1 MRLAAMKANA
11 TTRQRNQ
18 IQADRS
24 PLRLESHELGAPGQE
39 SAFGT
44 AVNALAEYRLGVAVS
59 LIVLCLFGGV
69 PSVGNASSPR
79 DNAGEDQVL
88 SDSLT
93 VTDLRATDTAGV
105 VASQE
110 ASDDP
115 AHSVAY
121 EVSGGSYELG
131 YAEPEVTNADLDAP
145 SESTIEDVYDEI
157 TVVGTHIRDIAPG
170 SSPVIVL
177 DREVIASTGLS
188 TVDQL
193 MEALPQNFGGGA
205 TVDTNTALPNDL
217 DAAGNTSRATTVNL
231 RGLGAG
237 STLVLLN
244 GRRLAPTVGSAFVD
258 ISVIP
263 LTAIERVEVLT
274 DGASAIY
281 GSDAIAGVVNFVL
294 RDDYDGVE
302 TVLRYGRV
310 SEGSL
315 DERKAAVTLGRSW
328 AGGNALVSYEY
339 FDQDGLPA
347 ADRDFAQ
354 SASLP
359 LEFDLLPDLKRHGLL
374 ISANQELSDKLS
386 VYVDGLYTNRET
398 SSLSQSSIFALNI
411 GSDSEQQNIALGG
424 AYDLNGNWLAQLGI
438 SYGKDTTTISSEFV
452 LFPGL
457 TEIEFENTL
466 VTAEAKVDGALFDLP
481 GGTARLAAGINYREE
496 DFDRANIT
504 SGDVFTLDR
513 DVFAIFG
520 EVFLPIVSDVN
531 ARPGIAR
538 LELSIAGR
546 FDDYSDIGSSTNPK
560 IGALWSPGAG
570 LNIRG
575 TYSTSF
581 KAPTLADLDD
591 GVFGAFLANVPDPN
605 AADGTTLILA
615 LDGLRGGLSPEEST
629 AWTVGIDYE
638 PDFARD
644 WKFSVTYYDIEFE
657 DRINIPTTNA
667 TIPVTQPDVFGGIL
681 TFNPSPDEIDEILNN
696 LTLFQDFTIFPGF
709 GPPDI
714 PQNTEAIVDN
724 TLQNIAATN
733 TNGLDVSL
741 SYSRQTE
748 AGQIS
753 FDFNGNYILA
763 LEDSISTGAPFVENV
778 NTIFNPAELRFRV
791 GGRWS
796 NNGFAASVFVNH
808 TGSYEDNQSV
818 PAIDIDSW
826 TTVDLTLGYD
836 TQDRFGSPM
845 LDDLQLTLSIQN
857 LFDEDPPAI
866 SATAP
871 LFNLLG
877 YDPANANPLNRF
889 VAVQL
894 RKGF

>member
-1 MRLAAMKANA
+1 MRLVANSAKA
-11 TTRQRNQ
+11 TTRQRNR
-18 IQADRS
+18 IQMDRS
-24 PLRLESHELGAPGQE
+24 PPCLESHDLGAPDRNSAIRPAVTRLAE
-39 SAFGT
+39 SRVNVAVPLLVLFLLASAPSAGT
-44 AVNALAEYRLGVAVS
+44 AGS
-59 LIVLCLFGGV
+59 LSGG
-69 PSVGNASSPR
+69 
-79 DNAGEDQVL
+79 AGEDQVPSIASTPNGPQTPETL
-88 SDSLT
+88 RELASREARDKIVDPVAGEESGSDGL
-93 VTDLRATDTAGV
+93 
-105 VASQE
+105 
-110 ASDDP
+110 
-115 AHSVAY
+115 AY
-121 EVSGGSYELG
+121 
-131 YAEPEVTNADLDAP
+131 ADPEVAEVDRDIPNEPKLERA
-145 SESTIEDVYDEI
+145 YDEI
-157 TVVGTHIRDIAPG
+157 TVIGTHIRDIAPG
-170 SSPVIVL
+170 SSPVIVF
-177 DREVIASTGLS
+177 DREAIASTGLS
-188 TVDQL
+188 TVEQL

-205 TVDTNTALPNDL
+205 SVDTNTALPNDL
-217 DAAGNTSRATTVNL
+217 DAASNTSRASTVNL

-315 DERKAAVTLGRSW
+315 DERKAALTFGKSW
-328 AGGNALVSYEY
+328 ARGNALVSYEY
-339 FDQDGLPA
+339 FNQDSLPA
-347 ADRDFAQ
+347 ADREFAQ
-354 SASLP
+354 SQSLP
-359 LEFDLLPDLKRHGLL
+359 LEFDLLPDLERHGVL
-374 ISANQELSDKLS
+374 ISASQDLSDKLS
-386 VYVDGLYTNRET
+386 VYADGLYTNRET

-411 GSDSEQQNIALGG
+411 GSDSEQKNIALGS
-424 AYDLNGNWLAQLGI
+424 AYDVNGNWLAQLGV
-438 SYGKDTTTISSEFV
+438 SYGKDSTTTSSEFV

-457 TEIEFENTL
+457 TEIEYENTL
-466 VTAEAKVDGALFDLP
+466 VTAEAKMDGTLFDLP
-481 GGTARLAAGINYREE
+481 GGSARLAAGINYRGEE
-496 DFDRANIT
+496 FDRTNMT
-504 SGDVFTLDR
+504 SGNVFSLDR
-513 DVFAIFG
+513 DVYAIFS
-520 EVFLPIVSDVN
+520 EVFFPIVSDVN
-531 ARPGIAR
+531 ARPGVAR
-538 LELSIAGR
+538 LEFSIAGR

-560 IGALWSPGAG
+560 VGVLWSPGAG
-570 LNIRG
+570 LNVRG

-591 GVFGAFLANVPDPN
+591 GVFGAFLANVADPN
-605 AADGTTLILA
+605 ATDGTTLILA
-615 LDGLRGGLSPEEST
+615 LDGLRGDLGPEEST
-629 AWTVGIDYE
+629 AWTVGFDYE
-638 PDFARD
+638 PDFARG
-644 WKFSVTYYDIEFE
+644 WKLSATYYDIEFT

-681 TFNPSPDEIDEILNN
+681 TFNPSPAEIDEILNN

-709 GPPDI
+709 GPPDV

-741 SYSRQTE
+741 SYSRQID
-748 AGQIS
+748 AGEIG
-753 FDFNGNYILA
+753 FDFNGNYIFT
-763 LEDSISTGAPFVENV
+763 LEDSISTGAPFVEHV
-778 NTIFNPAELRFRV
+778 NTIFNPAEFRLRA

-796 NNGFAASVFVNH
+796 NNGLTASVFVNH
-808 TGSYEDNQSV
+808 TGGYEDNQSM
-818 PAIDIDSW
+818 PATDIDSW

-836 TQDRFGSPM
+836 TQDRFGSPI

-866 SATAP
+866 LATAP
-871 LFNLLG
+871 FFNLLG

-894 RKGF
+894 RKAF